1 MSIQTN
7 YNQEFE
13 YSEIVGVG
21 FSTYSPEQ
29 IRNASVA
36 NITKTQ
42 LYDSNGV

>member
-1 MSIQTN
+1 MSSQTN

-29 IRNASVA
+29 IRNSSVA
-36 NITKTQ
+36 IITKTQ
-42 LYDSNGV
+42 QRQ